1 MLGLRNVKS
10 RIHRLWNITQTA
22 FPKTQSKIPPNY
34 SYIKRFQSSTVNS
47 TSRSME
53 KIKNRLA
60 QERSPYLLQHAE
72 NPVQWYP
79 WGDEAFEKA
88 RSEKKLIFLSVGY
101 STCHWCHVMEHES
114 FENQDVAA
122 VMNEHYVNI
131 KVDREERPDVDQLY
145 MTFVQAASG
154 QGGWPMS
161 VFLTPD
167 LKPIGGGTYY
177 PPEDAYGRP
186 GFKTILLHMAKRW
199 KSDSKSM
206 LENSSKMMKILND
219 TTAFDIQL
227 GTELSNI
234 MKPNPKTW
242 ITCYSQL
249 QRIYDDEW
257 GGFGMPPKFPQ
268 PTILDFLFHIS
279 YKMSKSSEG
288 KKSLEMALETLQKM
302 TMGGIHDHIGQGFA
316 RYSTDEKWHVP
327 HFEKMLYD
335 QAQLAVSYT
344 TAFQITKH
352 EQYSDVVHDILQ
364 YVSRDLSHK
373 LGGFYS
379 AEDADS
385 LPAVDSTKK
394 REGAFCTWTQE
405 EVKTLLDQPL
415 DSKPDIKL
423 SELFCWHFSVLPNG
437 NVRPDSDPHGELLG
451 QNVLIEFRSKENTAK
466 KFQITVENVEKELKI
481 AKSILFEARK
491 KRPRPHLDNK
501 IITSWNGL
509 MITAY
514 ARAASAL
521 NVEEYKQRAIKAAEF
536 LKTHAWNNSVLLRSC
551 YVNENGDIAN
561 IEKPIAGFLND
572 YAFLIRGLLDL
583 YECTLQSK
591 WLKWADE
598 LQEQQDELF
607 WDKEKFGYYSSS
619 DKDPSIILRFKSD
632 HDGAEPSGNSISA
645 LNLLRLSILTE
656 KSEYRSK
663 IDPLFLAFAG
673 RLSSSSS
680 ALPALV
686 SALTLHCDSITS
698 VYVTGDLDN
707 PELEALLSAI
717 RQRYMPNLVLAL
729 ADENSLS
736 ELAKGLAIAEN
747 GKVAAYV
754 CKNNTC
760 NLPVHSTEELI
771 ALLDG
776 KVESPASN

>member
-1 MLGLRNVKS
+1 
-10 RIHRLWNITQTA
+10 
-22 FPKTQSKIPPNY
+22 
-34 SYIKRFQSSTVNS
+34 
-47 TSRSME
+47 ME
-53 KIKNRLA
+53 TTKNRLA

-114 FENQDVAA
+114 FENPDVAA
-122 VMNEHYVNI
+122 IMNEHYVNI

-167 LKPIGGGTYY
+167 LNPIGGGTYY

-186 GFKTILLHMAKRW
+186 GFKSILLHMAKRW
-199 KSDSKSM
+199 KTDSTSM
-206 LENSSKMMKILND
+206 LENGSNVLKILID
-219 TTAFDIQL
+219 TTAFDIKL
-227 GTELSNI
+227 GSELSQI

-242 ITCYSQL
+242 IACFSQMKK
-249 QRIYDDEW
+249 IYDEEW
-257 GGFGMPPKFPQ
+257 GGFGMAPKFPQ
-268 PTILDFLFHIS
+268 PSILDFLFHVS
-279 YKMSKSSEG
+279 YKMSKSWEG
-288 KKSLEMALETLQKM
+288 KESLEMALTSLQKM
-302 TMGGIHDHIGQGFA
+302 SMGGIHDHIGQGFA

-344 TAFQITKH
+344 IAFLITKDQ
-352 EQYSDVVHDILQ
+352 QYSDIVHDILQ

-373 LGGFYS
+373 QGGFYS

-385 LPAVDSTKK
+385 LPTPESSKK
-394 REGAFCTWTQE
+394 REGAFCTWTQD
-405 EVKTLLDQPL
+405 EVKTLLNKPL
-415 DSKPDIKL
+415 ESKSDIKL
-423 SELFCWHFSVLPNG
+423 FELFCWHFSILPNG
-437 NVRPDSDPHGELLG
+437 NVRPDSDPHGELLD

-466 KFQITVENVEKELKI
+466 KYGLSVENVKKELEI
-481 AKSILFEARK
+481 AKSILFEARL

-509 MITAY
+509 MISAY
-514 ARAASAL
+514 AKAASAL
-521 NVEEYKQRAIKAAEF
+521 NVDKYKQRAVMAAEF
-536 LKTHAWNNSVLLRSC
+536 LKMHSWDSSTNTLLRSC
-551 YVNENGDIAN
+551 YVNENGDITN

-583 YECTLQSK
+583 YESTLQSK
-591 WLKWADE
+591 WLEWADI
-598 LQEQQDELF
+598 LQEQQDKLF
-607 WDKEKFGYYSSS
+607 WDEEKFGYYSSS
-619 DKDPSIILRFKSD
+619 DQDSSIILRFKSD

-645 LNLLRLSILTE
+645 LNLLKLSILTG
-656 KSEYRSK
+656 KHEYQTK
-663 IDPLFLAFAG
+663 INNLFLAFTG
-673 RLSSSSS
+673 RLSDSSS
-680 ALPALV
+680 ALPILV

-698 VYVTGDLDN
+698 VYITGDLED
-707 PELEALLSAI
+707 PEMEALLSVV
-717 RQRYMPNLVLAL
+717 RQRYMPDLLLAY
-729 ADENSLS
+729 AEKKSMS
-736 ELAKGLAIAEN
+736 ELAQGLATTEN

-760 NLPVHSTEELI
+760 NLPVYNPDELI

-776 KVESPASN
+776 KAPIA

>member
-10 RIHRLWNITQTA
+10 RVHRLWNITQTA
-22 FPKTQSKIPPNY
+22 FPKTQLTIPPNY
-34 SYIKRFQSSTVNS
+34 NYYKRFQSSTVNL

-199 KSDSKSM
+199 KSDSNSM
-206 LENSSKMMKILND
+206 LENSSKMIKILND

-242 ITCYSQL
+242 ITCYSQI

-268 PTILDFLFHIS
+268 PAILDFLFHIS

-344 TAFQITKH
+344 TAYQITKH

-385 LPAVDSTKK
+385 LPTADSTKK
-394 REGAFCTWTQE
+394 REGAFCTWTQK

-415 DSKPDIKL
+415 NSKPDIKL

-437 NVRPDSDPHGELLG
+437 NVRPDSDPHGELLD

-466 KFQITVENVEKELKI
+466 KFQMTVENVEKELKI

-514 ARAASAL
+514 AKAASAL

-551 YVNENGDIAN
+551 YVNDNGDIVN
-561 IEKPIAGFLND
+561 IENPISGFLND

-583 YECTLQSK
+583 YECTLESK

-645 LNLLRLSILTE
+645 FNLLRLSILTE

-663 IDPLFLAFAG
+663 IDPLFLTFAG
-673 RLSSSSS
+673 RLSSNSS
-680 ALPALV
+680 ALTALV
-686 SALTLHCDSITS
+686 SALTLHYDSITS
-698 VYVTGDLDN
+698 VYVTGSLDN
-707 PELEALLSAI
+707 PELEALLSPI

-729 ADENSLS
+729 ADDNSLS
-736 ELAKGLAIAEN
+736 EIAKGLGVAEN

-760 NLPVHSTEELI
+760 NLPVRSTEELI

-776 KVESPASN
+776 RVN